1 MSNPHQSPDAP
12 VVPPA
17 KNRPKKRGMMDV
29 ILGQK
34 LLIYSILGYLCAI
47 PIFIVASTFLGG
59 TAEEPTV
66 TPLFAVLMG
75 LGFLVGLSA
84 AIGASIGIFRMG
96 AVLFLGSTRYMYAI
110 GVLIP
115 APLVGLIVM
124 FTANS
129 KATTY
134 LKDRGV
140 TVGFFGAK
148 R

>member
-1 MSNPHQSPDAP
+1 
-12 VVPPA
+12 
-17 KNRPKKRGMMDV
+17 
-29 ILGQK
+29 
-34 LLIYSILGYLCAI
+34 
-47 PIFIVASTFLGG
+47 
-59 TAEEPTV
+59 
-66 TPLFAVLMG
+66 MG
-75 LGFLVGLSA
+75 LGFLVVLSA

-96 AVLFLGSTRYMYAI
+96 AVLFPGSTRYMYAI